1 MMYTFLEIVA
11 VAVLMIVA
19 VGDAFVLRGR
29 VDFCNVKWCDEA
41 KPVCGVVNDEMD
53 CMDYNSGEDLQV
65 DVDLTGLITVN
76 SIRVSL
82 MTIQGNIAYWR
93 NVELRKSFAPDERE
107 RGNLYRVKENS
118 NGFTFLRYYGYYNPL
133 TTTSNPST
141 RPHDHTTT
149 QLHSTHRPSTSERI
163 HTTTQ
168 THTSTV
174 THTTDRATQPLT
186 RQPTQTQRHTTDRAT
201 QTQTH
206 RPTQTQTHTTD
217 RHTTHSITHV
227 QTTKRLL
234 TSPITFA
241 NTTMSKSKVK
251 HNAGNGL
258 EWWCYLVIGL
268 VLFFFIILGFCIY
281 RCKKRNIIYSNI
293 ELGEVNLGAV
303 VEESV

>member
-11 VAVLMIVA
+11 VAVWFVA

-41 KPVCGVVNDEMD
+41 KPVCGVVNNEMD
-53 CMDYNSGEDLQV
+53 CMDYSDGEDLLV
-65 DVDLTGLITVN
+65 DVDVTGLITVN

-107 RGNLYRVKENS
+107 RGNLYRVKENG
-118 NGFTFLRYYGYYNPL
+118 NGFTFLRYYGYYDPL

-186 RQPTQTQRHTTDRAT
+186 R
-201 QTQTH
+201 

-217 RHTTHSITHV
+217 RHTAHTTHSITHV

-251 HNAGNGL
+251 HDVGNGL

-268 VLFFFIILGFCIY
+268 VLFIFIIFLSFCIY

-293 ELGEVNLGAV
+293 ELGEVNLGAI